1 MAGHSKWKQI
11 KRQKGVADAK
21 RGQLFT
27 KIARE
32 ITVAARLGGP
42 DPDAN
47 FRLRIAVQ
55 KARIENMP
63 NENIKRAIER
73 ATSDGGGANFDELY
87 YEGFGPGGTA
97 VMVKALT
104 DNRNRTVGEVRS
116 VFSRSAGT
124 LGESGSVGYLFDQLG
139 LITVDAAGADP
150 EELALLAIDAGAED
164 IKTEDGTVEIY
175 TAPTELKAVQDALA
189 ASGVQIEDAT
199 ITMLPKTTLSLDEA
213 ETLKGVRLLERLEE
227 LDDVQEVY
235 SNLEIPDEV
244 LAQVE

>member
-11 KRQKGVADAK
+11 KRQKGATDAR
-21 RGQLFT
+21 RGQVFT
-27 KIARE
+27 KLARE
-32 ITVAARLGGP
+32 IGVAARLGGP

-55 KARIENMP
+55 KARAENMP
-63 NENIKRAIER
+63 NDNIKRAIER
-73 ATSDGGGANFDELY
+73 ATGDGAGASYDELY
-87 YEGFGPGGTA
+87 YEGFAPGGAA

-116 VFSRSAGT
+116 AFTRTGGT
-124 LGESGSVGYLFDQLG
+124 LGETGSVNYLFDQVG
-139 LITVDAAGADP
+139 SITVNAAGVDP
-150 EELALLAIDAGAED
+150 DELALLAIDAGAED
-164 IKTEDGTVEIY
+164 IRSDDGTIEIA

-189 ASGVQIEDAT
+189 AQGVLIEDAA
-199 ITMLPKTTLSLDEA
+199 IVMQPKTTLRLDES

-244 LAQVE
+244 LAQV